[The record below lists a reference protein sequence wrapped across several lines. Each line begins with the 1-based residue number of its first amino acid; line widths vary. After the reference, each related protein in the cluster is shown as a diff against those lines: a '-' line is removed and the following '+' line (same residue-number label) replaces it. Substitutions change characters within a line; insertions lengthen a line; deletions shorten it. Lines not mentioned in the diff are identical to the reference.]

1 MYNHNISINELKRNS
16 NLKLVRV
23 TQDFIN
29 HLAGVL
35 DLFVQI
41 QGHKLLWV
49 IACMQSD
56 IRYPG

>member
-1 MYNHNISINELKRNS
+1 MYNHNISPNELKRNS

-49 IACMQSD
+49 IAGMQSD